1 MYWLSLLPF
10 SLFLVSVLSA
20 PTYFDKSASA
30 QKASCLGYRCVGLVE
45 VTLAQIMG
53 ENWDLLF
60 LCDALQTCSSE
71 EKSCSDLE
79 EWQIQ
84 VVDLTCDFI
93 LKRAST
99 STISPATSQQPSQQA
114 TLGTTS
120 SPPNPVQTPTVG
132 SILFSDIGE
141 SSSISE
147 AEASTDSST
156 STFEQF
162 TAPMIGGPMDVEPS
176 SPETP
181 SSTEPDVSTSS
192 TSAVPEVFTDLAIEL
207 PTSAPEA
214 STESATSVHST
225 SEPVSTDSSTFEP
238 SEGLPHTL
246 PETPETSSPEPEPS
260 TSAIE
265 PTTLE
270 PSTSESAALTDS
282 SSSTFE
288 PTATFTWPPSENP
301 GNLSTEPEA
310 STDTIEPSTLE
321 PSATESFTLPTQT
334 PDSSSTEPEVS
345 TAPTVPTTF
354 GPSTFEPENPA
365 TLETSSSEPGP
376 STHPT
381 QPTFE
386 PSATEPFTLL
396 PQTPETLSTEPESST
411 SPTEPTTF
419 EPSTSGPDVTFE
431 PSTTEPFTWL
441 PPWAIET
448 SSTEPG
454 SSTAPTELNTFEPST
469 SGPEFTTDF
478 PTLETDA
485 TFLPT
490 TTETEPPVTE
500 PTFWTTPTTP
510 PSTSTPLKVL
520 TSVCQKRLLDSGSF
534 AEDTI
539 TRAFEFLELNV
550 DRQHQCLIINSGL
563 YIQHAVDSVREVCGQ
578 SDAEFVSILWNFA
591 RHAYRCDKKTYKNS
605 VGGPISEDCLYAN
618 VFTNEYCFE
627 KKNCSVM
634 IAIHGG
640 DFVYESASA
649 FNPEIL
655 INNFVGQNRNI
666 VVVSLNYRLGAFGFR
681 QLAGDVGGRNLG
693 LFDILAGVKWVRR
706 EIRSFGGN
714 KDRIT
719 LMGHSAG
726 AELSALFSISPL
738 SKGLIHQQI
747 VMSDVGFEKLS
758 KVQLKKAYSCLRSK
772 PAEEIL
778 DAEMLV
784 MRDTTYYFGPPN
796 VDGEFIV
803 DYPDNVFRDNSV
815 FPINTMI
822 GTTTA
827 ELRDNIY
834 INEPK
839 NANNQEE
846 LLKDVC
852 EHIGFEIYKEPER
865 FVDQC
870 VRYYGNDTQAQ
881 YLSDDMEFYS
891 RAIST
896 ANLPLSEN
904 TKVYLYSY
912 AYSGAGRAFNKYL
925 NVTSPHHSEDFIYVF
940 GTHRGVFA
948 PKDYIIEHMYTGM
961 FANFINFGNPRLS
974 EDQPWL
980 QYTKEKREHFVINFD
995 ANFTIPGKREY
1006 YYTNAMNFWHNAGE
1020 KTFREHFSKSLDTFH
1035 IVNLNTPIVSHIDGI
1050 SSDGDKKFEQ
1060 TEILFKMLF
1069 LAFILFLSAPVVTIP
1084 NSCFAP
1090 EIRNEARNCVNTLGP
1105 MYDKLKAALAGS
1117 WKSPNIS
1124 KDINDFCITSVNCYK
1139 SLQLCAGIDKNL
1151 ISEIDGICDLYNFQ
1165 SGKFKDC
1172 YQKMDS
1178 NNYDNCVYSFFMSP
1192 LYVDAPTNRQRCQ
1205 SLKSNGKCVKKKTQD
1220 VCSKDYASDFDDHLD
1235 GQLKRFSC

>member
-1 MYWLSLLPF
+1 MYWLSLLPL

-132 SILFSDIGE
+132 SILFSDIRE

-192 TSAVPEVFTDLAIEL
+192 TSAVPKVFTDLAIEL

-591 RHAYRCDKKTYKNS
+591 RHAYRCDKF
-605 VGGPISEDCLYAN
+605 A
-618 VFTNEYCFE
+618 TN
-627 KKNCSVM
+627 
-634 IAIHGG
+634 
-640 DFVYESASA
+640 
-649 FNPEIL
+649 P
-655 INNFVGQNRNI
+655 
-666 VVVSLNYRLGAFGFR
+666 
-681 QLAGDVGGRNLG
+681 
-693 LFDILAGVKWVRR
+693 LF
-706 EIRSFGGN
+706 
-714 KDRIT
+714 
-719 LMGHSAG
+719 
-726 AELSALFSISPL
+726 
-738 SKGLIHQQI
+738 
-747 VMSDVGFEKLS
+747 
-758 KVQLKKAYSCLRSK
+758 
-772 PAEEIL
+772 
-778 DAEMLV
+778 
-784 MRDTTYYFGPPN
+784 
-796 VDGEFIV
+796 
-803 DYPDNVFRDNSV
+803 
-815 FPINTMI
+815 
-822 GTTTA
+822 
-827 ELRDNIY
+827 
-834 INEPK
+834 
-839 NANNQEE
+839 
-846 LLKDVC
+846 
-852 EHIGFEIYKEPER
+852 
-865 FVDQC
+865 
-870 VRYYGNDTQAQ
+870 
-881 YLSDDMEFYS
+881 
-891 RAIST
+891 
-896 ANLPLSEN
+896 
-904 TKVYLYSY
+904 
-912 AYSGAGRAFNKYL
+912 
-925 NVTSPHHSEDFIYVF
+925 
-940 GTHRGVFA
+940 
-948 PKDYIIEHMYTGM
+948 
-961 FANFINFGNPRLS
+961 
-974 EDQPWL
+974 
-980 QYTKEKREHFVINFD
+980 
-995 ANFTIPGKREY
+995 
-1006 YYTNAMNFWHNAGE
+1006 
-1020 KTFREHFSKSLDTFH
+1020 
-1035 IVNLNTPIVSHIDGI
+1035 
-1050 SSDGDKKFEQ
+1050 
-1060 TEILFKMLF
+1060 
-1069 LAFILFLSAPVVTIP
+1069 
-1084 NSCFAP
+1084 
-1090 EIRNEARNCVNTLGP
+1090 
-1105 MYDKLKAALAGS
+1105 
-1117 WKSPNIS
+1117 
-1124 KDINDFCITSVNCYK
+1124 
-1139 SLQLCAGIDKNL
+1139 
-1151 ISEIDGICDLYNFQ
+1151 
-1165 SGKFKDC
+1165 
-1172 YQKMDS
+1172 
-1178 NNYDNCVYSFFMSP
+1178 
-1192 LYVDAPTNRQRCQ
+1192 
-1205 SLKSNGKCVKKKTQD
+1205 
-1220 VCSKDYASDFDDHLD
+1220 
-1235 GQLKRFSC
+1235 